1 MNYILLRLVYRRS
14 STPPRRH
21 GTPHPQP
28 HHDRNRSS
36 TKGSHGRE
44 RRVDQRPRTV
54 RSSDQG
60 TTRSET
66 HKESTSHRSHDHQR
80 SGRSERHPRSFDRSS
95 DSTRPRSSTT
105 TSYPRRPS
113 REDRSPEKTKRTGR
127 LSMETWREKH
137 ISSRFETHQV
147 TPPRP
152 SKKSTPQRRFQDKHP
167 VTPWRPQSFKRTPMD
182 LYTQGSGEIVTI
194 NSSTDATPRSQSIE
208 SNYTPSCRR
217 RDRTPPQHKTKPRER
232 FIQPPERTQRTLYP
246 PILPF
251 PVETPPVPAVLRQKI
266 PREVLLFYDQLN
278 ETKLS
283 QVRGDDPQA
292 DDLTKKEIFRWLALT
307 EQQLN
312 DYYELPVVTDTST
325 CSEAYVNFVS
335 TLDWKIVG
343 LFWP

>member
-1 MNYILLRLVYRRS
+1 
-14 STPPRRH
+14 
-21 GTPHPQP
+21 
-28 HHDRNRSS
+28 
-36 TKGSHGRE
+36 
-44 RRVDQRPRTV
+44 
-54 RSSDQG
+54 
-60 TTRSET
+60 
-66 HKESTSHRSHDHQR
+66 
-80 SGRSERHPRSFDRSS
+80 
-95 DSTRPRSSTT
+95 
-105 TSYPRRPS
+105 
-113 REDRSPEKTKRTGR
+113 
-127 LSMETWREKH
+127 
-137 ISSRFETHQV
+137 
-147 TPPRP
+147 
-152 SKKSTPQRRFQDKHP
+152 
-167 VTPWRPQSFKRTPMD
+167 MD

-251 PVETPPVPAVLRQKI
+251 PVETPPVPAVFRQKI

-283 QVRGDDPQA
+283 QVRGEDLQA
-292 DDLTKKEIFRWLALT
+292 DDLTKKEIFRRLALT

-325 CSEAYVNFVS
+325 RSEAYVNFVS
-335 TLDWKIVG
+335 TLNWKIVG